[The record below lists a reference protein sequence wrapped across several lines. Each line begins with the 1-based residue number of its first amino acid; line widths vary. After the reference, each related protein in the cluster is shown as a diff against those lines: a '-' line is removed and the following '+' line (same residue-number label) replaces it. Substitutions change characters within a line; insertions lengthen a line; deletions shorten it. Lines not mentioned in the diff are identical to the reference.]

1 MNRNVWHESLSLDLA
16 PILEVAAN
24 LEALAAKMRATLPA
38 PTAPRETAPPVGNPA
53 AGPRDDDTREAVVA
67 GGWVSALSSSARST
81 YINAKI
87 IAANPIAAVD
97 LGSVTVGSHEATVR
111 VSLLEELARRTVLL
125 AQEAGEAR
133 QALAEARARI
143 AALEADDELDKR
155 VSR

>member
-1 MNRNVWHESLSLDLA
+1 MTRNVWHESLSLDAGLLA
-16 PILEVAAN
+16 VADD

-53 AGPRDDDTREAVVA
+53 AGPRDDDTGETVVA

-97 LGSVTVGSHEATVR
+97 LGSVTVGSHKATVR